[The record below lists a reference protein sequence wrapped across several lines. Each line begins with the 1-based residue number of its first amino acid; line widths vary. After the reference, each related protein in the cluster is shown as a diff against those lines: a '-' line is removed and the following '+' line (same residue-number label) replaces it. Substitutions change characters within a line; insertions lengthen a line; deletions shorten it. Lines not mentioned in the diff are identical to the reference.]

1 MLGVLAAIWCWLKP
15 ILRVKAEKWLFC
27 SSKFQLPPSRIC
39 LLMFILQYFQV
50 KKKNFFVCVCPELN
64 LSFVG
69 NLGSIGVCSTV
80 PETKAFFLSNIWE
93 NGCSERL
100 SHFLNITEPVSKRQG
115 QAQTQA
121 AARCVQA
128 PSQGSGC
135 RFVPRNSP
143 PVWAQFHFGIAG
155 VRPVSGSA
163 VATKL
168 SWAVSWQPWDSFLL
182 FQSGSLDGLLEKL
195 GISRQCCRQSLG

>member
-1 MLGVLAAIWCWLKP
+1 MGGNSRTGFPSSPFSPRLPAHPDGPTLPVDPGIPFNPLAPGIPGRPGIPGKP
-15 ILRVKAEKWLFC
+15 VSPTDPFSPVEKQEILLLSLFDI
-27 SSKFQLPPSRIC
+27 Q
-39 LLMFILQYFQV
+39 
-50 KKKNFFVCVCPELN
+50 
-64 LSFVG
+64 G
-69 NLGSIGVCSTV
+69 
-80 PETKAFFLSNIWE
+80 

-115 QAQTQA
+115 QAQTRA